1 MNEIIRKNGFTYGII
16 SGIVSILITTLIYS
30 FDVNL
35 FLSGWITFLKILLF
49 TAIAIVLLI
58 NTKKD
63 LSGIFPFKTAFTTY
77 FIHILVGLILATIF
91 EIILFNVIDPS
102 LKDTI
107 KEMSMEF
114 TSNFMEKLGAKTSDI
129 NKALADIEKTDQFS
143 IIELLKGLAIYI
155 LMGSVYGLILAAI
168 FKSKTTY
175 KI

>member
-1 MNEIIRKNGFTYGII
+1 
-16 SGIVSILITTLIYS
+16 
-30 FDVNL
+30 
-35 FLSGWITFLKILLF
+35 
-49 TAIAIVLLI
+49 
-58 NTKKD
+58 
-63 LSGIFPFKTAFTTY
+63 
-77 FIHILVGLILATIF
+77 
-91 EIILFNVIDPS
+91 VIDPS